1 MATTEGNS
9 ATADADALAGRLREA
24 SFASILTRADGEALA
39 AAGLLA
45 TGCVAA
51 RTPYQVCAVR
61 TREAVETRRAAADEA
76 ATVVPV
82 GIPDTDGPVSRP
94 SLAAIE
100 AAADLGA
107 EPDPALALA
116 GLVAGGRSPE
126 AAAPGLEERAGF
138 GRQPGIGAPTADL
151 ADGLAHSTLLHA
163 PVSGDVAAAE
173 ALLAE
178 LADADRDRRAASL
191 LAIDAVSADG
201 TTARAADAVER
212 AIHPLRG
219 GPLETVEGLAD
230 ALGALA
236 ATAPGL
242 ATAMALGDD
251 LEPGLDTWR
260 DHAAAV
266 HEAVRSAEA
275 ARHDGL
281 LVAHVEG
288 PVEAVAR
295 LLRDF
300 RSPEPAVLSIGDGE
314 AALAT
319 TETTAGRIEP
329 AAEAA
334 GGSGLA
340 RADAGYARF
349 DAAREDEFVRAVG
362 GAS

>member
-1 MATTEGNS
+1 MATTEENRT
-9 ATADADALAGRLREA
+9 TADADLAGQLREA
-24 SFASILTRADGEALA
+24 SFASILARADGEALA

-45 TGCVAA
+45 TGCVATG
-51 RTPYQVCAVR
+51 TPYQVSAVR

-82 GIPDTDGPVSRP
+82 GIPDTDGPITRP
-94 SLAAIE
+94 SLEAFE
-100 AAADLGA
+100 AAADLGG

-116 GLVAGGRSPE
+116 GVVAGGRTPE
-126 AAAPGLEERAGF
+126 AAAPGLEERAGYE
-138 GRQPGIGAPTADL
+138 RRPGIAAPTADL
-151 ADGLAHSTLLHA
+151 ADGLAHTTLVHG
-163 PVSGDVAAAE
+163 PVSGDPEAAE
-173 ALLAE
+173 ALVADLD
-178 LADADRDRRAASL
+178 DADRERRAASL
-191 LAIDAVSADG
+191 LAIDAVSAEG
-201 TTARAADAVER
+201 TTVRAADAVER
-212 AIHPLRG
+212 AIHPLAG
-219 GPLETVEGLAD
+219 GPVETVEGLAD
-230 ALGALA
+230 VLGALA
-236 ATAPGL
+236 ATAPGR

-251 LEPGLDTWR
+251 PEPALEAWR
-260 DHAAAV
+260 DHAVAV
-266 HEAVRSAEA
+266 HEAVRGAET

-288 PVEAVAR
+288 PVEAAAR

-300 RSPEPAVLSIGDGE
+300 RSPEPAVLAIGDGE

-319 TETTAGRIEP
+319 TDATAGRIEP

-349 DAAREDEFVRAVG
+349 DPAAEDALVEAVR